1 MTVSRCGTFGV
12 GRKESVEAVLSLAAK
27 PWDRPRVKSLLT
39 GKSELQQQ
47 VLSLVST
54 EGVDTVLLRAEL
66 LVEAGLDKPAYKL
79 VSHVVSSLLA
89 DHIVFESYVVTSRPG
104 ALQRL
109 VDTFLALAAA
119 THHLARLYRVL
130 RLLGLEEVNTVYL
143 PRFLHYSKAEA
154 FKKNRLMEEDVEKML
169 DADDAKLCP
178 DPGRCGRLFTPL
190 VCSRVLKI
198 IWQWSLAGA
207 GVRECPPDLQLAIIQ
222 RWLQSMAAGGL
233 SLANIIPDVETVTKT
248 ANQTSFLYN
257 LGITLWRKVSINFG
271 DYSFFVINLTLNIFL
286 VWKGCG
292 NH

>member
-1 MTVSRCGTFGV
+1 M
-12 GRKESVEAVLSLAAK
+12 EAVLSLAAK

-169 DADDAKLCP
+169 DAD
-178 DPGRCGRLFTPL
+178 
-190 VCSRVLKI
+190 
-198 IWQWSLAGA
+198 
-207 GVRECPPDLQLAIIQ
+207 
-222 RWLQSMAAGGL
+222 
-233 SLANIIPDVETVTKT
+233 TK
-248 ANQTSFLYN
+248 
-257 LGITLWRKVSINFG
+257 V
-271 DYSFFVINLTLNIFL
+271 
-286 VWKGCG
+286 
-292 NH
+292 